1 MNLLSFKIN
10 KAGWPFIG
18 IFALVSFILFSF
30 SHFLGC
36 VGFILTA
43 WCVYFF
49 RDPDR
54 VVPLKEGLI
63 LSPADGVIQA
73 IETATAPKELGMKGQ
88 FLRISIFLNVFNV
101 HVNRIPISGIV
112 LKSVYHPGQFL
123 NASFD
128 KASDLNERHSYLLK
142 VNLEEKKINTQIAF
156 VQIAGL
162 IARRIVS
169 EIEEGDTAHVGDRFG
184 IIRFGSRMDVYVPL
198 NVAPLVCIG
207 QKVLAGETV
216 LADLLS
222 DEPPREGVLK

>member
-18 IFALVSFILFSF
+18 IFGVVSLILFSF

-36 VGFILTA
+36 IGFILTA

-54 VVPLKEGLI
+54 VVPTKEGLI
-63 LSPADGVIQA
+63 LSPADGMIQA
-73 IETATAPKELGMKGQ
+73 IETAHAPKELDMKGQ

-101 HVNRIPISGIV
+101 HVNRIPISGII

-123 NASFD
+123 NASLD

-142 VNLEEKKINTQIAF
+142 VDLGEKKINTKIAF

-169 EIEEGDTAHVGDRFG
+169 EIEEGDAPHTGDRFG
-184 IIRFGSRMDVYVPL
+184 IIRFGSRMDVYLPL
-198 NVAPLVCIG
+198 NISPLVCVG
-207 QKVLAGETV
+207 QKVHGGESI

-222 DEPPREGVLK
+222 EEPPREGILK